1 MEQEHGVRNVNKS
14 AFGDFI
20 DFDLHVFDSWRQCR
34 ISGTALAMLGG
45 SARISGLK
53 AFELYE
59 ANIKQIAAS
68 LLATKTG
75 NGRLAIISSD
85 I

>member
-1 MEQEHGVRNVNKS
+1 MEQVCGVRNVHKS

-20 DFDLHVFDSWRQCR
+20 DFDLRVVDSWRQCR

-53 AFELYE
+53 AFQQYE
-59 ANIKQIAAS
+59 ADIQQIAAN
-68 LLATKTG
+68 LLANNTG

>member
-20 DFDLHVFDSWRQCR
+20 DFDLRVVDSWRQCR
-34 ISGTALAMLGG
+34 ISGTALVMLG
-45 SARISGLK
+45 SPAKVSGLK

-59 ANIKQIAAS
+59 ARIGQIAAS
-68 LLATKTG
+68 LSTTRAG
-75 NGRLAIISSD
+75 GGRLAIISSD